1 MRSTEKSMT
10 YEEYINLITK
20 RFTGEISAE
29 ETAFLKRLVNAS
41 NKNKQIYLQQKKLW
55 LEINAP
61 LPEKK
66 LDTEASWTTIEAA
79 INKSKSNA
87 HTLAKPKEKRW
98 YKYAIAASILIM
110 FGFSHYFLVEKP
122 QDIKRFITQR
132 DERKEIVLP
141 DSSHVRLNFNT
152 KLSYSQNG
160 SGQRIVNLKGEAFFD
175 VKKDAKPFVVQT
187 QNAKISVLGTAFAL
201 TSRWVKTQLWVK
213 RGKVSF
219 NNLNSVDSAVVLIK
233 DQFSES
239 EGKKAPTKPEAI
251 SAEDLPG
258 WVQGKIIFN
267 RAPMKDVAKQL
278 EREFDINI
286 LIVSR
291 EIENQTVTG
300 EFKNDDIEQVL
311 SAIGVSLSFEY
322 RLLNGSYILFITENK
337 KGNSP

>member
-1 MRSTEKSMT
+1 MT
-10 YEEYINLITK
+10 YQEYLNLIIK
-20 RFTGEISAE
+20 RFSGEISDE
-29 ETAFLKRLVNAS
+29 ETALLKRLVNAS
-41 NKNKQIYLQQKKLW
+41 DKNKQIYLLQKKLW
-55 LEINAP
+55 LEIKVP

-66 LDTEASWTTIEAA
+66 LDTEASWTIIEGA

-87 HTLAKPKEKRW
+87 HNLAKPKEKRW
-98 YKYAIAASILIM
+98 YKSVIVVSILIL
-110 FGFSHYFLVEKP
+110 FGFSYYFLVEKP

-175 VKKDAKPFVVQT
+175 VKKGAKPFVVQT

-201 TSRWVKTQLWVK
+201 TSRWVKTRLWVK

-219 NNLNSVDSAVVLIK
+219 SNLNSVDSAVVLTK
-233 DQFSES
+233 DQYSES

-251 SAEDLPG
+251 SAEDLPS
-258 WVQGKIIFN
+258 WVEGKIIFKQ
-267 RAPMKDVAKQL
+267 APMKDVVRQL

-291 EIENQTVTG
+291 EIEKQTVTG
-300 EFKNDDIEQVL
+300 EFKNDYIKQVL

-337 KGNSP
+337 KSNVP